1 MQICQRR
8 TSSTGI
14 GNGNSGYWVQDR
26 WQFYE
31 SGAPNAVVT
40 QSQSTTTPDGFYSSL
55 KFLTTTNSGT
65 VAAADLIYLAQI
77 FEGQDLQGW
86 NKGDAQAKSVTL
98 SFWVNATQTGT
109 YVVRFL
115 DADNSRAISKSYT
128 IDSADTWEYKTLTY
142 AGDTTGA
149 FGNDANSSLY
159 VQWGLVAGTD
169 WTSGTLAT
177 SWASGSNATSF
188 EPCDAFDADSDT
200 FHITGVQLELGDT
213 ATAFEYRRQTES
225 LFECQRYYEQLT
237 GSGGGGGILG
247 TYGNG
252 GVSYATWTFKNTKRA
267 APTMTQPGSG
277 LDTIQN
283 TSTEMSNGYK
293 AAGSYAF
300 WGWGATAS
308 AELS

>member
-1 MQICQRR
+1 
-8 TSSTGI
+8 
-14 GNGNSGYWVQDR
+14 
-26 WQFYE
+26 
-31 SGAPNAVVT
+31 
-40 QSQSTTTPDGFYSSL
+40 
-55 KFLTTTNSGT
+55 
-65 VAAADLIYLAQI
+65 LIYLAQI

-115 DADNSRAISKSYT
+115 DADNSRNISKSYT

-149 FGNDANSSLY
+149 FGNDANASLY

-177 SWASGSNATSF
+177 SWASGSNAAAF

-213 ATAFEYRRQTES
+213 ATAFEYQSFGQNLT
-225 LFECQRYYEQLT
+225 LCQRYYTQQATMNYGYPAPST
-237 GSGGGGGILG
+237 GG
-247 TYGNG
+247 
-252 GVSYATWTFKNTKRA
+252 YAARQIYLFPVTMRA
-267 APTMTQPGSG
+267 APTVTATYSY
-277 LDTIQN
+277 QN
-283 TSTEMSNGYK
+283 NTASTSQDAATVIGYSVQYVST
-293 AAGSYAF
+293 GQYNIT
-300 WGWGATAS
+300 WGHSHVAS
-308 AELS
+308 AEI